1 MFDSLSAKLDAVFK
15 KLSRH
20 GILRPED
27 VKTGLREIRIALLE
41 ADVHYKVVKEFIQNV
56 ESRAVG
62 EAVLKSLTPAQQ
74 IVRIVRDE
82 MLAVLGKP
90 APVDTSVSPAII
102 MLVGLQGSGKTTAA
116 AKIAKKFKKEGLKPF
131 LIAADLQR
139 PAAID
144 QLEHLAREIGVGIYA
159 DKESKDVG
167 KVARQGVEAGKR
179 SFAKVIILDTAGR
192 LQIDGALMDELDILQ
207 KSIRPQETLLVV
219 DAMAG
224 QDAVNVASG
233 FQEKI
238 GIDGVIFTKVDSD
251 ARGGALLSLRM
262 VTGKPVKFIGVGEK
276 SDDLETFQPER
287 MVSRILG
294 MGDVLTLIEKAE
306 EQWTEEEAR
315 DMEAKF
321 LKAQF
326 TLEDFMK
333 QIKMIKKMGSL
344 STLLKMIPGVPRDL
358 DVDEKQLVRVES
370 IIQSMTPRERQYPGI
385 IKASRKKR
393 IARGSGRSVAEVN
406 QLLRQYEMSKKMM
419 KKLGKGG
426 QNAGIPGL
434 FQ

>member
-262 VTGKPVKFIGVGEK
+262 VTGK
-276 SDDLETFQPER
+276 T
-287 MVSRILG
+287 
-294 MGDVLTLIEKAE
+294 
-306 EQWTEEEAR
+306 
-315 DMEAKF
+315 
-321 LKAQF
+321 
-326 TLEDFMK
+326 
-333 QIKMIKKMGSL
+333 
-344 STLLKMIPGVPRDL
+344 
-358 DVDEKQLVRVES
+358 
-370 IIQSMTPRERQYPGI
+370 
-385 IKASRKKR
+385 
-393 IARGSGRSVAEVN
+393 
-406 QLLRQYEMSKKMM
+406 
-419 KKLGKGG
+419 
-426 QNAGIPGL
+426 
-434 FQ
+434 